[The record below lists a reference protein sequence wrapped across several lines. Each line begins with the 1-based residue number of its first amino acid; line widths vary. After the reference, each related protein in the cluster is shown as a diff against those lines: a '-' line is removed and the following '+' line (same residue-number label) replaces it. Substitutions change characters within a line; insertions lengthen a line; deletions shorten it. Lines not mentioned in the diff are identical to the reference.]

1 MLKIKLTRVGKR
13 DQALYRIVVNEARDK
28 RDGKYA
34 EVIGNYNPG
43 TNPASVTIDKEK
55 YNSWIEK
62 GAQPTQTVKKLFDS
76 LK

>member
-28 RDGKYA
+28 RDGKYTD
-34 EVIGNYNPG
+34 ILGQYNPG
-43 TNPASVTIDKEK
+43 TNPATVTVDKEK
-55 YNSWIEK
+55 YASWIEK
-62 GAQPTQTVKKLFDS
+62 GAQPTQTVKKLIEK